1 MSVLEVDT
9 AKRKFTSTNMQVR
22 VEERENPYAEFLEFS
37 RILDKEQEEN
47 PCDLPELSEREI
59 VAICKQ
65 ARHELRA
72 KHPEIYAPN

>member
-1 MSVLEVDT
+1 MSVLEIDT
-9 AKRKFTSTNMQVR
+9 AKRKFTSAKIPVQVK
-22 VEERENPYAEFLEFS
+22 ERENPYAEFLEFS

-47 PCDLPELSEREI
+47 PCNLPELSEEEI

-65 ARHELRA
+65 ARRELRA